1 VATTLDLPNAIR
13 IDGQAAKRGLLP
25 RMPAGERLLADI
37 AAWLVDEYPDQIRV
51 VGRRSVDE
59 DVAEPRAE
67 LRLALHPAAPDL
79 TLRASDTGAVTAA
92 AETAAAGPGYHRF
105 VGRIIERLGIE
116 LAIDWAADADDFAFA
131 DRPTVERA
139 YLGWLGPVLAQARS
153 ARRRGQQGI
162 HLGIPA
168 GTRFTVAGAIATA
181 LGPRDDDW
189 LDAAI
194 GDPRVAIEITPWWS
208 DATDGQYLLNR
219 ALTLLW
225 LDVRW
230 RRPAVAGESDTL
242 HEVHR
247 LLSRAVPLEPDL
259 PYPWHAWAEVVAFL
273 DVEDGMTRQIL
284 ERISDRPAPQ
294 APIGYR
300 RDPVT
305 ITHEGWS
312 LEIPGDFAERRTDEE
327 WWGGGAGRGVTLAA
341 VETGAMPPVAFLAQV
356 ASDLGPEALTHR
368 AGEVHGKAR
377 ITSDASSGLEVGVL
391 DGFSAVTGSGA
402 AIRITFDDPADW
414 QWALDLW
421 RSLAPG

>member
-1 VATTLDLPNAIR
+1 MATTLDLPHAIR
-13 IDGQAAKRGLLP
+13 IDGQAAKRGLIP

-51 VGRRSVDE
+51 VGQRSVGDA
-59 DVAEPRAE
+59 VAQ
-67 LRLALHPAAPDL
+67 LRLALHPAAPDVML
-79 TLRASDTGAVTAA
+79 TATDTGAVTVA

-116 LAIDWAADADDFAFA
+116 LAVDWAADADDFAFA
-131 DRPTVERA
+131 DRPLVERA

-153 ARRRGQQGI
+153 ARRRGQHGI
-162 HLGIPA
+162 HLGTPA
-168 GTRFTVAGAIATA
+168 GTRFTVSGAIATA

-230 RRPAVAGESDTL
+230 RRPAVAGEADAL

-247 LLSRAVPLEPDL
+247 LLSRAYPLEPDL

-273 DVEDGMTRQIL
+273 DMDDGMTRQIM
-284 ERISDRPAPQ
+284 ERTVGRAAPA

-305 ITHEGWS
+305 IMHEGWA

-327 WWGGGAGRGVTLAA
+327 WWGGGAGRSVTLAA
-341 VETGAMPPVAFLAQV
+341 VDTGSMSAGAFLAQV
-356 ASDLGPEALTHR
+356 ATDLGPEALTHR
-368 AGEVHGKAR
+368 AGEVHGTAR
-377 ITSDASSGLEVGVL
+377 ISSDASSGLEVGVL